1 MTILPSNLRLLESER
16 MTDNSDGGGRRTS
29 HVIADGVAGNVF
41 PKVSRIDAVYGRV
54 NLRKIYPHVNS
65 SNLDVY
71 AGAHLIITD
80 APDNQ
85 RIHVL
90 AFSTGSDYDSRT
102 AARDRIESY
111 VIAGPESR
119 MVLYGRQLQGSKA
132 VLAYQREEE
141 PLPEI
146 GTVFAISTESG
157 GSIIAQ
163 QFVRVEDVEHEVRTF
178 TDSGGDFRRRVITL
192 RIGAALRYEFQGL
205 AAPSRFSADAIS
217 ITGRIRTTTVADA
230 ARYYGIQPLAA
241 AADAGDLTIDL
252 ASVFSPIV
260 PTTQRE
266 TPVSLASISA
276 SVAMQQ
282 SGSAPQVEYRSLAG
296 SGAAPVTWR
305 LPRGI
310 KPGSIQGLSYPD
322 FVCSDDG
329 FGHIS
334 PVGEYGFSGTVDYE
348 NGELVLRHNTDGH
361 GLPMQAAMT
370 LTYTPAVEVSQP
382 AHTRAIEITL
392 ATRGTVYAPV
402 LSPPPSRGALVLDYR
417 AMGRWYRLRD
427 RGDGVLEGSDPA
439 HGTGTIDA
447 VSGALIAT
455 LGALPDVGSSIILS
469 WGSAVHY
476 EVRTAD
482 AGASAYQEVQ
492 LAHFPVKPGTL
503 SFVYPSGG
511 TNYTVTANS
520 AGVLSGGGVTGQ
532 LDNTTGRMR
541 VEYGARLP
549 DFDASLSLT
558 YTQAEIDPAQPGVPP
573 GATLTT
579 TASVAAAGGTT
590 VATGVAAVA
599 GTVTMLLACSRTLF
613 GSFTVAV
620 SVAADGTATTE
631 QHVVLYSTGATR
643 CVIDAGQAVGTFNHA
658 TGTLT
663 LGSGFETLVLRH
675 WVWDINGAG
684 WVNTTIGGTNS
695 LAETGTH
702 SITYQRTLLTIDT
715 ARTETLALA
724 DVQARIDLTR
734 TSTAPVVPGSVMF
747 AAAGKTYIDRNGVLY
762 CDINATTGAGTAAG
776 AVDYGTGVCTL
787 AQWVKGAA
795 LSLSVKSCLVQF
807 GNWVSTGVSFRT
819 AGSPIRPASLY
830 VQVTA
835 EDGELL
841 TGTADQNGIIT
852 GAAMYGEVEQ
862 TMGVATVSFGA
873 MVTAAGNETEPWYD
887 AGSVVGGMIWKP
899 RRVLPST
906 LRHSEVVLSNLPLNA
921 DILGLDPVRLPS
933 DGRVPMARPADVA
946 VVHNTQS
953 HNAGTPAAESTI
965 NVGRT
970 DLTDLWLEDANRKK
984 LADTLYTVNL
994 AAGTATMAVGA
1005 SLAGYTAPIYAKH
1018 RIGEPVLLT
1027 DVQINGQVSLAAPLL
1042 RSYPKEGSY
1051 LSTAMLYGDLQARV
1065 TNLFDQQTWTNVW
1078 QSTVIGSG
1086 ATAQYNDLD
1095 YPVEVLN
1102 SSAVT
1107 ERWRI
1112 NFTSSTAFQVIGE
1125 NLGVIATGTTAAD
1138 LQPINPL
1145 TGLAYF
1151 TLRAAG
1157 WGSGWATG
1165 NQLRFDTI
1173 AAAPPTWLA
1182 RCVLPGAA
1190 LTGDS
1195 FDAQLRGDAD

>member
-205 AAPSRFSADAIS
+205 AAPSRYSADAVS

-266 TPVSLASISA
+266 TPVSLAA
-276 SVAMQQ
+276 VDGALALVACAAAEVTEPMF
-282 SGSAPQVEYRSLAG
+282 APAEAGPFVLRLLRPVAPGTLVLTAPGGVSKDNG
-296 SGAAPVTWR
+296 SGQIAMDS
-305 LPRGI
+305 G
-310 KPGSIQGLSYPD
+310 GN
-322 FVCSDDG
+322 
-329 FGHIS
+329 
-334 PVGEYGFSGTVDYE
+334 GFSGRVDYE
-348 NGELVLRHNTDGH
+348 TGICTLVPNFYGVTLVPSYVPAA
-361 GLPMQAAMT
+361 PMSQAA
-370 LTYTPAVEVSQP
+370 
-382 AHTRAIEITL
+382 HTDSIAITL
-392 ATRGTVYAPV
+392 ATRGTVYTRTLLPV
-402 LSPPPSRGALVLDYR
+402 PAAGTLVFSYR
-417 AMGRWYRLRD
+417 AMGRWYTLRD

-476 EVRTAD
+476 EMRTAD

-541 VEYGARLP
+541 VEYGTRLP

-599 GTVTMLLACSRTLF
+599 GTVTMLLACSHTLV
-613 GSFTVAV
+613 GPFTVAV
-620 SVAADGTATTE
+620 AVASDGSATT
-631 QHVVLYSTGATR
+631 QHHVVLYAGGTTK
-643 CVIDAGQAVGTFNHA
+643 CVIDAGQAVGTFSHV

-663 LGSGFETLVLRH
+663 VAGGFASLVLKQ
-675 WVWDINGAG
+675 WVWDPYGAA
-684 WVNTTIGGTNS
+684 WNNTTIGGTTG
-695 LAETGTH
+695 LADSGTH
-702 SITYQRTLLTIDT
+702 SVTYQRTLLTIDT

-734 TSTAPVVPGSVMF
+734 TSTAPAVPGSIMF
-747 AAAGKTYIDRNGVLY
+747 TAAGKTYIDRNGVLY
-762 CDINATTGAGTAAG
+762 CDIDATTGAGTAAG

-807 GNWVSTGVSFRT
+807 GDWVSTGASFRT

-953 HNAGTPAAESTI
+953 YNAGTPAAESTI

-1051 LSTAMLYGDLQARV
+1051 LSTALLYGDLQARV
-1065 TNLFDQQTWTNVW
+1065 TNLFDQQTWTDVW